1 MRKSDELLFT
11 SLEDLAKSSY
21 SKIFDFLH
29 TGIGILSTEGIFLYT
44 NTAFAKLFNFNE
56 SIVGSH
62 VSEVFLTA
70 EQGVME
76 ALRTRTMTICSSVTK
91 DNAQGVSFRYPIEDA
106 DGKLLG
112 VIVEAIPTKIGRG
125 RLADLLNTVKN
136 LEEKA
141 DYLERKMLQKPGMLH
156 TFDSIVGE
164 SDPMLEMKKLGRR
177 FAKSTE
183 PILLFGESGTGKELI
198 AQALHSASER
208 ALKPFVAVN
217 CAALPQELMESE
229 LFGYE
234 AGSFTGAKA
243 GGMKGK
249 FELADN
255 GTIFLDEI
263 GDLPLAMQA
272 KLLRVLESGEIQKI
286 GHTGRLHSDFRL
298 IAATNK
304 NLLKLVD
311 EERFREDLYHRLNIL
326 ELAIP
331 PLRERASDI
340 PLLIRHFMGA
350 ALGRKRAKE
359 IHVSNEVYRMFGGYA
374 WRGNI
379 RELRNV
385 LTFALYNIEDGEDIL
400 TIRHLPARFLRE
412 VNEEH
417 PEIAKSAGKTH
428 NLAQASADAER
439 KALLSALV
447 SAKNNKTVAA
457 RLLGISRNKL
467 YKKIHDLGVP
477 VSQ

>member
-1 MRKSDELLFT
+1 MKANDDPLFN
-11 SLEDLAKSSY
+11 SLEALAKSY
-21 SKIFDFLH
+21 YVKIFDFLH
-29 TGIGILSTEGIFLYT
+29 TGVGILSAEGIFLYT
-44 NTAFAKLFNFNE
+44 NEAFEDLFGFKEN
-56 SIVGSH
+56 IVGSH
-62 VSEVFLTA
+62 VSEIFLTS

-76 ALRTRTMTICSSVTK
+76 AIRTRTMTICSSITK

-125 RLADLLNTVKN
+125 RLANLLNTVKN

-141 DYLERKMLQKPGMLH
+141 DYLERKILQKPGMLH
-156 TFDSIVGE
+156 SFDSIVGE
-164 SDPMLEMKKLGRR
+164 SELMQEMKKLGRR
-177 FAKSTE
+177 FAKSTL

-198 AQALHSASER
+198 AQALHSASDR
-208 ALKPFVAVN
+208 SQNPFVTVN

-249 FELADN
+249 FELADK

-263 GDLPLAMQA
+263 GDLPMAMQA

-286 GHTGRLHSDFRL
+286 GFVGRLHSNFRL

-311 EERFREDLYHRLNIL
+311 ENRFREDLYHRLNIL
-326 ELAIP
+326 ELIVP
-331 PLRERASDI
+331 PLRERTSDI
-340 PLLIRHFMGA
+340 PLLLRHFMDA
-350 ALGRKRAKE
+350 ALGRKRARE
-359 IHVSNEVYRMFGGYA
+359 MHVSNEVYRIFSRYT

-385 LTFALYNIEDGEDIL
+385 LTFALYDMEDGEDML
-400 TIRHLPARFLRE
+400 ETRHLPARFLKE
-412 VNEEH
+412 VSEEDTKAA
-417 PEIAKSAGKTH
+417 PARGGTH
-428 NLAQASADAER
+428 NLARASAEAER
-439 KALLSALV
+439 KALLAAL
-447 SAKNNKTVAA
+447 STAKNNKTAAA

-467 YKKIHDLGVP
+467 YKKMGDLNIP
-477 VSQ
+477 AS